1 MSLKKLNENPTIADQ
16 IVIELETPVDG
27 CFAADPYKVDSVKIY
42 YVQRTFSGNTS
53 QYDKKFYDEEVKKEL
68 DLAIKL
74 ACDNPTEENLLN
86 VDVLR
91 DRYNKTVKS
100 QTFYFSD
107 PLAVQIIGT
116 EDFPAWLST
125 DVENSQLV
133 HVSETENGE
142 TQYGKFEYHWNPLG
156 VREGDYFVCWS
167 WSPYSSGD
175 KLSSHIHFSLGGSTQ
190 LTTSI
195 PTHFTQSDKY
205 SILMERYLP
214 SIFKM
219 KMSQTDLAP
228 QVLQELNEAVAKG
241 FTFIEDQAN
250 QITDLLDANS
260 THESLLGYLARLFS
274 LELYSGDPTL
284 WRRQI
289 KNAIPL
295 FKKKGTL
302 EGLKTALLQAG
313 ITLSRYSQMWQVKS
327 KYTFQ
332 EYFKVTDSTDFEL
345 SQLMI
350 LPVDLDNFELYY
362 REEDGEWQELN
373 SDYVTFSQSDNIVTM
388 SWVGEQL
395 SVNPIELKS
404 QDNIRVIYKILEVPN
419 NEEQTIENYV
429 RTLPLSDD
437 RDELDQEY
445 PVKNWNVRLIEDDD
459 LLFDL
464 IVPDRNP
471 FFDPLIYGWIRTE
484 FPYSENVYNMDEYN
498 GSIRESLNP
507 CDIDKEF
514 IDPCHSCI
522 SSKYVLDLEI
532 EHLSNDR
539 IIEAQKIIRE
549 YTPFHSILHA
559 INLTGSINEFI
570 QSPVESIKE
579 TIRLEKNDFTISGN
593 AQLIFNRIML
603 PPERILRNELANVTT
618 LGSGTGQGFNEYISL
633 YSPNFS
639 LDQIGLDQDPTYTY
653 LEVLSHPI
661 NGGTYA
667 LSSPDRN
674 YAYYIDE
681 FDTLDEPLDES
692 SFTFRLSNEK
702 MSKSSTSIYQDDLFV
717 FKDNS
722 INLIVSNLKTQQET
736 NSWKIY
742 IGAYN
747 YEIINTLPNGSL
759 ILDDPSRTLP
769 TSNTSN
775 ITFILK
781 DDLDQNIIS
790 GTTGTLTVTRR
801 GRVDLS
807 GTVNIRGNN
816 ETFTTVSELF
826 DKYQEFGRNFYLKYL
841 TTQYPVLGPVNG
853 NPSQIYI
860 GNYVSGDVAGVA
872 TKLYHRL
879 ANNKTGYF
887 HYKGLKLNT
896 SVDYES
902 SLGIANGVNSIV
914 TPLENSL
921 FKENF
926 LILIDTEYF
935 AIKEIDGTTIYLMGP
950 HKNWKTTGTSVSYT
964 ILQYE
969 GLGASIQSSTRTP
982 EHSGYN
988 FDLIDRR
995 GNDVIEISTEDVSS
1009 LSMLMA
1015 TALNQ
1020 GSGTSDLIG
1029 QEENISFSIEMVEE
1043 NS

>member
-16 IVIELETPVDG
+16 IIIEIDTPVDG
-27 CFAADPYKVDSVKIY
+27 CFEADPYKVDNIKIY
-42 YVQRTFSGNTS
+42 YVQRTFSGNDK
-53 QYDKKFYDEEVKKEL
+53 QYDKEFYDEQVKKEL
-68 DLAIKL
+68 DAAIKL
-74 ACDNPTEENLLN
+74 ACADPTEHNLLN
-86 VDVLR
+86 VDILR
-91 DRYNKTVKS
+91 DRFNKTIKS

-107 PLAVQIIGT
+107 PLAIQIIGT

-133 HVSETENGE
+133 HISETSSGE
-142 TQYGKFEYHWNPLG
+142 TQYGKFQYHWNPLG
-156 VREGDYFVCWS
+156 AREGDYFICWS

-195 PTHFTQSDKY
+195 PTHFTQPNKY

-219 KMSQTDLAP
+219 KMSSTDLAP
-228 QVLQELNEAVAKG
+228 QVLQEFNEAVAKG

-260 THESLLGYLARLFS
+260 THESLLSYLARFFN

-295 FKKKGTL
+295 FKNKGTL

-332 EYFKVTDSTDFEL
+332 EYFKITDSTDFEL
-345 SQLMI
+345 SKLMI

-362 REEDGEWQELN
+362 REGNGEWQELN
-373 SDYVTFSQSDNIVTM
+373 SDYVTFSESDNIVTM
-388 SWVGEQL
+388 SWLGEQL
-395 SVNPIELKS
+395 SVSPIELKFGDS
-404 QDNIRVIYKILEVPN
+404 IRVIYKTLEIPN
-419 NEEQTIENYV
+419 NDEQIIELYV

-445 PVKNWNVRLIEDDD
+445 PIKNWNVRLIEDDD
-459 LLFDL
+459 PLFDL

-514 IDPCHSCI
+514 VDSCHSCI
-522 SSKYVLDLEI
+522 SSKYALDLEI

-549 YTPFHSILHA
+549 YTPFHAILHA
-559 INLTGSINEFI
+559 INLTGSVNEFI
-570 QSPVESIKE
+570 QSPIESIKK
-579 TIRLEKNDFTISGN
+579 TIRIEKNDFTISGN
-593 AQLIFNRIML
+593 AQLIFDRIML
-603 PPERILRNELANVTT
+603 PSERILRNELANVTT
-618 LGSGTGQGFNEYISL
+618 LSNGSGQGFNEYISL
-633 YSPNFS
+633 YTPNFS
-639 LDQIGLDQDPTYTY
+639 LDQIGLDKNPSYTY
-653 LEVLSHPI
+653 LEVLSPSI
-661 NGGTYA
+661 NAGVYA
-667 LSSPDRN
+667 VENPDKN
-674 YAYYIDE
+674 YVNYVDE
-681 FDTLDEPLDES
+681 FDTLTEPLDES
-692 SFTFRLSNEK
+692 SFTFRISNEK

-717 FKDNS
+717 FKDS
-722 INLIVSNLKTQQET
+722 AINLFVSNLKTQKET

-742 IGAYN
+742 IDSYD
-747 YEIINTLPNGSL
+747 YEIVNTLPDGSI
-759 ILDDPSRTLP
+759 ILDDPDHTLP
-769 TSNTSN
+769 ISNTSN
-775 ITFILK
+775 ISYELK
-781 DDLDQNIIS
+781 NNSNQNIIT
-790 GTTGTLTVTRR
+790 GTTGALIVTRR

-807 GTVNIRGNN
+807 GTINIRGINQ
-816 ETFTTVSELF
+816 TFTNVSDLF
-826 DKYQEFGRNFYLKYL
+826 DKYQEFGKNFYLKYL
-841 TTQYPVLGPVNG
+841 DTQYPVLGTVNG

-860 GNYVSGDVAGVA
+860 GNYTSGDVAGVT

-887 HYKGLKLNT
+887 HYKGIKLITPTN
-896 SVDYES
+896 YES
-902 SLGIANGVNSIV
+902 SLGIANGTNPIA
-914 TPLENSL
+914 TPLENNL

-935 AIKEIDGTTIYLMGP
+935 AIKEIDGQIIYLAGP

-964 ILQYE
+964 ILKYE

-982 EHSGYN
+982 EHDGYN
-988 FDLIDRR
+988 FNLIDRR
-995 GNDVIEISTEDVSS
+995 GNDIIEISTEDVSS

-1015 TALNQ
+1015 TTLNQ